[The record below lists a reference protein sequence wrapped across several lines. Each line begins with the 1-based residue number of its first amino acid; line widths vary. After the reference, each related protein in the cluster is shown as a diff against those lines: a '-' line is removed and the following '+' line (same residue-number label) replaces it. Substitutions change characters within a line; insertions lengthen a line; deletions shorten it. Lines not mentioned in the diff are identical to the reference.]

1 MNKFIRTTEKDI
13 FYPNILFENDRI
25 LASDKDYGN
34 ETDFREK
41 VLNGK
46 EGLLDTHLNV
56 LYSDINKVIPFEEE
70 NIIQIF
76 FKDDKA
82 GFVLNNSA
90 DFQEVLNYILT
101 QKKFTKSTEEVN
113 NKGMIIKPALYTLV
127 AGIFSAVLI
136 SIASSLSDGESVAI
150 SGSKRGF
157 KRLLVGI
164 AETLGLWGSIAL
176 GIAVTGGFLYN
187 LFNKYKASKTEKTEL
202 TIYS

>member
-13 FYPNILFENDRI
+13 YYPNILFENDRI
-25 LASDKDYGN
+25 LASDKDY
-34 ETDFREK
+34 ETESAFREK

-46 EGLLDTHLNV
+46 EGLLDMHLNV
-56 LYSDINKVIPFEEE
+56 LYADIHKVIPFEEE

-82 GFVLNNSA
+82 GFVLSNSA
-90 DFQEVLNYILT
+90 DFQEVLNYILS
-101 QKKFTKSTEEVN
+101 QKKFTKSTEEVS
-113 NKGMIIKPALYTLV
+113 NKGAIIKPTLYTLV

-176 GIAVTGGFLYN
+176 GVVVTGGFLYN
-187 LFNKYKASKTEKTEL
+187 LFNKYKASRTEKTEL